1 MTKENEM
8 LEPEKSTEKTEWQKR
23 HEEFVARRAAKKIE
37 EDKLQTE
44 GKADLLEEEKELSGE
59 EISFV
64 PFEKETQEEPLNDEH
79 VTEELEAES
88 KLEDIPNEE
97 PEVEINKSTEV
108 KDSSGKESTEDKLL
122 KQQVKADKKAKR
134 LEQRLQNRPL
144 RLAKVKVAS
153 IIFVALITIIVSG
166 FILSP
171 YSKKKIFNVTGLEH
185 TDRNAVL
192 ISMGIQKSDYIS
204 TVFFKKKSMEQAI
217 LAANPWVKEATINY
231 RFPNIFD
238 VTIIENRIIAYAQT
252 ESGYQP
258 VLENGVRMPVIS
270 ESQLPEHFLTVN
282 LTDEKSVQSLV
293 LQLAKLDEKLVANI
307 QVVNPVTDAAT
318 KDLVLLEVKDGHRI
332 RVPLSQIDVK
342 LPFYTKIVGKL
353 TSPSII
359 DMEVG
364 IYTTNETI
372 EAIMAKEKVER
383 EEAKKKAEEEEK
395 DKKNTSSSTG
405 PSEGA
410 TTSRTNLDTTTSS
423 EALVTDTTEETSSE
437 SLSH

>member
-23 HEEFVARRAAKKIE
+23 HEEFVARKATKKIE
-37 EDKLQTE
+37 EDKLLTE
-44 GKADLLEEEKELSGE
+44 KKAESLEEEKELSGE
-59 EISFV
+59 EISSE
-64 PFEKETQEEPLNDEH
+64 PFEKETQEEPLNEEDA
-79 VTEELEAES
+79 TEELEVES
-88 KLEDIPNEE
+88 ELEDIPNEE
-97 PEVEINKSTEV
+97 PEAGLSEITEV
-108 KDSSGKESTEDKLL
+108 KNSSDKNSIDDKLL
-122 KQQVKADKKAKR
+122 KQQLKADKKAKR
-134 LEQRLQNRPL
+134 LEQRLQTRPL

-153 IIFVALITIIVSG
+153 ITFVALITIIISG

-185 TDRNAVL
+185 VDRNAIL
-192 ISMGIQKSDYIS
+192 ISTGIQKSDYIS
-204 TVFFKKKSMEQAI
+204 TVFFKKKSTEQAI
-217 LAANPWVKEATINY
+217 LAANPWVKQATISY
-231 RFPNIFD
+231 RFPNVFD

-282 LTDEKSVQSLV
+282 LTDEKAVQSLV
-293 LQLAKLDEKLVANI
+293 VQLAKLDEKLVANI

-318 KDLVLLEVKDGHRI
+318 KDLILLEVKDGHRI

-342 LPFYTKIVGKL
+342 LPFYAKIAGKL

-364 IYTTNETI
+364 IFTTNETI
-372 EAIMAKEKVER
+372 EATMAQEKVER
-383 EEAKKKAEEEEK
+383 EEAKKKAEEEAKKSEK
-395 DKKNTSSSTG
+395 SAEDGDN
-405 PSEGA
+405 SEEGTLENPEE
-410 TTSRTNLDTTTSS
+410 TTSQEALSS
-423 EALVTDTTEETSSE
+423 E
-437 SLSH
+437 